1 MQPFVDVKNL
11 RKLFGNF
18 TAVDGISFSIGKGE
32 IFGILG
38 PNGAGKTTTISTILG
53 IEKQTD
59 GKIIVDGLDNLKHPK
74 EVKQIIGFMAQE
86 TIVDNEL
93 TGRQNLA
100 LGADLYHIPKSEIPS
115 KVSFALTESQLEKFA
130 DVKASNY
137 SGGMKRRLYLVKS
150 MLHEPKLLI
159 LDEPT
164 TGLDIQNR
172 VQMWKDIRKL
182 KADGVT
188 IILTTQYL
196 EEADTLC
203 DNIAIIDHGKIIA
216 MGTPSQLKKMI
227 ASGNVLEI
235 ITKPENIEQVRKML
249 KSKFG
254 LNSTAV
260 NDKIE
265 AMVEKSPLDTFQKI
279 LEALKS
285 SKVPVLSVSL
295 RLPTLDDVFIKLT
308 GASLRDAEQKADT
321 TQSNKAVR

>member
-18 TAVDGISFSIGKGE
+18 TAVDGVSFSIGKGE

-59 GKIIVDGLDNLKHPK
+59 GKIVVDGLDNLKHPK

-86 TIVDNEL
+86 TIVDSEL

-115 KVSFALTESQLEKFA
+115 KVSFALRESQLEKFA

-196 EEADTLC
+196 EEADALC

-216 MGTPSQLKKMI
+216 QGTPSQLKKMI

-235 ITKPENIEQVRKML
+235 ITKPENVEQVRKML
-249 KSKFG
+249 KAKFG

-265 AMVEKSPLDTFQKI
+265 ATVEKSPLDTFQRI
-279 LEALKS
+279 LDALKS
-285 SKVPVLSVSL
+285 SKAPVLSISL

-308 GASLRDAEQKADT
+308 GASLRDAEQKADAS
-321 TQSNKAVR
+321 QSNKAVR

>member
-115 KVSFALTESQLEKFA
+115 KVSFALAESQLEKFA

-196 EEADTLC
+196 EEADALC

-235 ITKPENIEQVRKML
+235 ITKTENVEQVRKML
-249 KSKFG
+249 KSKVG

>member
-1 MQPFVDVKNL
+1 MQPFVDIKNL
-11 RKLFGNF
+11 KKLFGNF
-18 TAVDGISFSIGKGE
+18 TAVDGVSFSIGKGE

-59 GKIIVDGLDNLKHPK
+59 GKIVVDGLDNLKHPK

-86 TIVDNEL
+86 TIVDSEL

-115 KVSFALTESQLEKFA
+115 KVSFALRESQLEKFA

-196 EEADTLC
+196 E
-203 DNIAIIDHGKIIA
+203 
-216 MGTPSQLKKMI
+216 
-227 ASGNVLEI
+227 
-235 ITKPENIEQVRKML
+235 R
-249 KSKFG
+249 
-254 LNSTAV
+254 
-260 NDKIE
+260 
-265 AMVEKSPLDTFQKI
+265 LD
-279 LEALKS
+279 
-285 SKVPVLSVSL
+285 
-295 RLPTLDDVFIKLT
+295 
-308 GASLRDAEQKADT
+308 GLRDL
-321 TQSNKAVR
+321 VP